1 MMALKIKSVCEMLKR
16 FPLFASG
23 SAIGAVIDY
32 VVTLFSSHYLDL
44 YPAVALAIA
53 MIVSGSTVFF
63 FHVRITYR
71 DTTGNLFRRYI
82 LFMSWTCLIFF
93 LRAIVLQGCLYTGL
107 PLAVALFIALAFV
120 SIINFIIS
128 TVIIFAKKPS

>member
-1 MMALKIKSVCEMLKR
+1 MLKR

-23 SAIGAVIDY
+23 SAIGAAIDY
-32 VVTLFSSHYLDL
+32 LVTLFASHYLAL
-44 YPAVALAIA
+44 FPAVALAIA
-53 MIVSGSTVFF
+53 MIISGSAVFF

-71 DTTGNLFRRYI
+71 DTTGNLIRRYI

-107 PLAVALFIALAFV
+107 PLAVALFIALAVV